1 MWLLT
6 NAVKFSQFL
15 TVYLFLGIFSSF
27 LVSISNFSIIG
38 NSLLHYYFIIFGCHL
53 LEACSFVRRDTKVV
67 NQNGRGSEEEL
78 GGVEGA
84 ETI

>member
-38 NSLLHYYFIIFGCHL
+38 NSLLHYSIFYHIWLSSPRSLFFYTEIWKG
-53 LEACSFVRRDTKVV
+53 SIS
-67 NQNGRGSEEEL
+67 RGDVG
-78 GGVEGA
+78 GGVE
-84 ETI
+84 I